1 MYIEL
6 SGSEQSKDV
15 PAMVRYQFRHLG
27 GSYFRANGKTIKQYR
42 QFEGDYNIHEF
53 NRFKSN
59 KCKNNR
65 QSASKEFQF
74 AKVMKNIFLSV

>member
-6 SGSEQSKDV
+6 SGSEQSKNV

-53 NRFKSN
+53 NRFTVSDETACKS
-59 KCKNNR
+59 NR

-74 AKVMKNIFLSV
+74 A